1 MTARLHRLLAGGALA
16 AGAVTLGFAA
26 GGVAAVDD
34 ELAAAVAPTPA
45 PVVRDAMIEYRP
57 YDCPARPE
65 PVRLGREL

>member
-34 ELAAAVAPTPA
+34 DLAAAAQPTPT
-45 PVVRDAMIEYRP
+45 PTVRDALVEYRP
-57 YDCPARPE
+57 YDCPPRE